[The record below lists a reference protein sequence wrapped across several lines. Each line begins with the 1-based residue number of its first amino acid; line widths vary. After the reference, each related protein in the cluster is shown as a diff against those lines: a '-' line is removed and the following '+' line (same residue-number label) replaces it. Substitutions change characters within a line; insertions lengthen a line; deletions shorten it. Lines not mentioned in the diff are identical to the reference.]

1 MFEISF
7 FLFRSGDMKYGDDSY
22 FTEGEETGKGATASG
37 FTESYTEGDTSANEA
52 QG

>member
-1 MFEISF
+1 
-7 FLFRSGDMKYGDDSY
+7 MKYGDDSY